1 MSRLRCLPRL
11 LKQTIALLICLSLII
26 TPQMVWAANV
36 LLMTSLSEFETDLGN
51 ATLSVS
57 GIDSHM
63 QLTVTPQGKLTVSQ
77 FAAKQVTLR
86 FKPSAEQAP
95 AKPSNKQPLPAHI
108 HVPLPVYLHLGQIE
122 QLTIIQGTST
132 TQVSHIQFDLEA
144 DNSALQ
150 FNITQAH
157 SPWGNLRSHFK
168 MQNAAPFDLTGW
180 LDLQQAQT
188 DLPYHLRL
196 GLAGN
201 LTRLELAANHHY
213 QPEARP
219 FAITP
224 VESIHADVK
233 DTKHPDVQKNQDNVQ
248 LQASIG
254 LDEQRQSHLAFHLQ
268 QFQAKHLHPQLDD
281 AVNLSL
287 IADGSLTEQG
297 QINVQIN
304 ADDSQLQQHPLILKG
319 QASLHG
325 NRLTLLDIKA
335 QLDQNTF
342 SIHTQEMNATK
353 QPVSQQAQPETSLHW
368 QANLVSL
375 AQLMPGFSGKLQGQ
389 GEINQHVDGFTTT
402 YQLSAQ
408 QLQLPQGLTLA
419 GLQVDGHFSNQ
430 SQATL
435 DNRVQLQGLSQQD
448 ANGMESP
455 PIDAV
460 LTLKGTLEQHHL
472 TVNITDNDVQRP
484 RNLLLALD
492 GHWQDQ
498 AAQGSS
504 WQATLTQLQD
514 QDGKVFQLAQP
525 AQLAWQS
532 AQGFQLRDFI
542 LKAQTGGQLQVNT
555 LQYRPHQPANALT
568 GQPGQAVVLSTQGAL
583 DHFPVQSL
591 LGWLSQ
597 TPTDTLPATSLRLSG
612 LWSVALDQHLNG
624 SLHLERSDGDWQ
636 IFDAASNTWQVLEI
650 QTLLADWQANHDQMQ
665 LQATLQSNGDA
676 QRAIDLQFSAS
687 TEVTPTIDGLVIKK
701 TAPLQAMLKAHL
713 PQLNWLN
720 KLLPETPLAGQL
732 SINAQ
737 AHGRIAQPT
746 LQGNIQGSAL
756 SLQVPSQGVWLEQGT
771 LNATLAENQVQI
783 QQLHFA
789 GKSGALDGTG
799 VFQFNQDDWQ
809 LDAALQLDQLQAL
822 SRVDRWVQL
831 SGQTKLS
838 MNGQQTAISGSL
850 KIHKGLFELPKA
862 DKPSLDEDVVI
873 ETPQPRA
880 ETASKL
886 LLQSFALD
894 FGDKP
899 TVLPF
904 KESEQF
910 MLRGQGLNAA
920 VSGKLQLNGLL
931 DALSATG
938 TLDLTG
944 TYLAYGQ
951 SLNIETGRLIFSG
964 KLPNIGL
971 DVLATRQVDT
981 TKVGI
986 QINGSLQTPRLKLV
1000 STPETSNENK
1010 VSLLVLGQPM
1020 SQVGSSDLALL
1031 SVAAGALL
1039 SQGDSVSLQT
1049 RMAQAVGLDSINVSG
1064 SGPTNYAVSVG
1075 KRINRNLVVGYEK
1088 SIVGLLNVGKLT
1100 YQLTKRISIETRTGS
1115 ENALDVFYG
1124 FSFD

>member
-1 MSRLRCLPRL
+1 
-11 LKQTIALLICLSLII
+11 
-26 TPQMVWAANV
+26 
-36 LLMTSLSEFETDLGN
+36 
-51 ATLSVS
+51 
-57 GIDSHM
+57 
-63 QLTVTPQGKLTVSQ
+63 
-77 FAAKQVTLR
+77 
-86 FKPSAEQAP
+86 
-95 AKPSNKQPLPAHI
+95 
-108 HVPLPVYLHLGQIE
+108 
-122 QLTIIQGTST
+122 
-132 TQVSHIQFDLEA
+132 
-144 DNSALQ
+144 
-150 FNITQAH
+150 
-157 SPWGNLRSHFK
+157 
-168 MQNAAPFDLTGW
+168 
-180 LDLQQAQT
+180 
-188 DLPYHLRL
+188 
-196 GLAGN
+196 
-201 LTRLELAANHHY
+201 
-213 QPEARP
+213 
-219 FAITP
+219 
-224 VESIHADVK
+224 
-233 DTKHPDVQKNQDNVQ
+233 
-248 LQASIG
+248 
-254 LDEQRQSHLAFHLQ
+254 
-268 QFQAKHLHPQLDD
+268 
-281 AVNLSL
+281 
-287 IADGSLTEQG
+287 
-297 QINVQIN
+297 
-304 ADDSQLQQHPLILKG
+304 
-319 QASLHG
+319 
-325 NRLTLLDIKA
+325 
-335 QLDQNTF
+335 
-342 SIHTQEMNATK
+342 
-353 QPVSQQAQPETSLHW
+353 
-368 QANLVSL
+368 
-375 AQLMPGFSGKLQGQ
+375 
-389 GEINQHVDGFTTT
+389 
-402 YQLSAQ
+402 
-408 QLQLPQGLTLA
+408 
-419 GLQVDGHFSNQ
+419 
-430 SQATL
+430 
-435 DNRVQLQGLSQQD
+435 
-448 ANGMESP
+448 
-455 PIDAV
+455 
-460 LTLKGTLEQHHL
+460 
-472 TVNITDNDVQRP
+472 
-484 RNLLLALD
+484 
-492 GHWQDQ
+492 
-498 AAQGSS
+498 
-504 WQATLTQLQD
+504 
-514 QDGKVFQLAQP
+514 
-525 AQLAWQS
+525 
-532 AQGFQLRDFI
+532 
-542 LKAQTGGQLQVNT
+542 
-555 LQYRPHQPANALT
+555 
-568 GQPGQAVVLSTQGAL
+568 
-583 DHFPVQSL
+583 VQSL
-591 LGWLSQ
+591 LGWLGQ
-597 TPTDTLPATSLRLSG
+597 TPTDNLPATSLRLSG

-636 IFDAASNTWQVLEI
+636 IFDAASNTWQGLEI

-687 TEVTPTIDGLVIKK
+687 TEVTPTVDGLVIKK
-701 TAPLQAMLKAHL
+701 NAPLQAMLKAHL

-720 KLLPETPLAGQL
+720 KLLPDTPLAGQL

-838 MNGQQTAISGSL
+838 MNSQQTAISGSL

-886 LLQSFALD
+886 LLQSFAFD

-931 DALSATG
+931 EALSATG

>member
-11 LKQTIALLICLSLII
+11 LKQTIALLSCLSLII

-36 LLMTSLSEFETDLGN
+36 LVMTSLSEFETDLGN

-86 FKPSAEQAP
+86 FKPSAEQDP
-95 AKPSNKQPLPAHI
+95 AKPANKQPLPAHI
-108 HVPLPVYLHLGQIE
+108 HVPLPVYLHLGKIE

-157 SPWGNLRSHFK
+157 SPWGTLSSHFK
-168 MQNAAPFDLTGW
+168 MQNAAPFDLNGW

-188 DLPYHLRL
+188 DLPYHFRL

-213 QPEARP
+213 QAEARP

-224 VESIHADVK
+224 ADSIHADVK
-233 DTKHPDVQKNQDNVQ
+233 DTQHPDVQKNQDNVQ

-268 QFQAKHLHPQLDD
+268 HFQAKHLHPQLGG
-281 AVNLSL
+281 AVNLTVL
-287 IADGSLTEQG
+287 ADGSLTEQG
-297 QINVQIN
+297 QINIQID

-319 QASLHG
+319 QASLLG

-335 QLDQNTF
+335 QLDQNTL
-342 SIHTQEMNATK
+342 SIQTPGMSATK
-353 QPVSQQAQPETSLHW
+353 PSVSPTSQPETSLHW

-375 AQLMPGFSGKLQGQ
+375 AQLMPGFSGNVQGQ
-389 GEINQHVDGFTTT
+389 GEITQHTDGFTTA
-402 YQLSAQ
+402 YKLSAQ

-568 GQPGQAVVLSTQGAL
+568 GQPGQAVALSTQGAL

-591 LGWLSQ
+591 LSWLGQ

-636 IFDAASNTWQVLEI
+636 IFDAASNTWQGLEI
-650 QTLLADWQANHDQMQ
+650 QTLVADWQANHDQMQ

-687 TEVTPTIDGLVIKK
+687 TEVTPTVDGLVIKK

-732 SINAQ
+732 SVNAQ

-771 LNATLAENQVQI
+771 LNATLAGNQVQI
-783 QQLHFA
+783 QQLHFT
-789 GKSGALDGTG
+789 GKSGVLNGTG

-809 LDAALQLDQLQAL
+809 LDATLQLDKLQAL

-838 MNGQQTAISGSL
+838 MNSQQTAISGSL